1 MNKVFLY
8 NDSTGFEKEYPSVSD
23 AARILKI
30 PRSQIDYA
38 MRSGK
43 KLCGYL
49 VRSFS
54 VHSKEVMVSSDPV
67 RVELDIPH
75 YATIEGKLFVA
86 VKCENKTKCS
96 ECDIFKLAPPK
107 HWIQKPLCYD
117 YNCGTHKIVDICSRY
132 KCIWK
137 RKSTSLK

>member
-1 MNKVFLY
+1 MNSIFLY
-8 NDSTGFEKEYPSVSD
+8 NEVSGFEKEYPSISE
-23 AARILKI
+23 AARILGI

-38 MRSGK
+38 RRSGQ

-54 VHSKEVMVSSDPV
+54 ADSQ
-67 RVELDIPH
+67 RVNLEYDIQREELDRPH
-75 YATIEGKLFVA
+75 YARIDGKLYTA
-86 VKCENKTKCS
+86 VKCDNKTKCT

-107 HWIQKPLCYD
+107 SWIQKPLCYD
-117 YNCGTHKIVDICSRY
+117 YNCWTHKIVDVCSRY

-137 RKSTSLK
+137 KK